1 MEKEIKVFLTY
12 QKNENG
18 IQKGEGKEF
27 LLFRDLRKLVL
38 QYLFLKKGNIR
49 YINLILASFPLQCF
63 KFFVVGGGR
72 VGSYPTLKL
81 IVFLIL

>member
-12 QKNENG
+12 QKNGNG
-18 IQKGEGKEF
+18 IRKGEGKEF

-63 KFFVVGGGR
+63 KFFVVRGGKR
-72 VGSYPTLKL
+72 ELSNS
-81 IVFLIL
+81 